1 MEEKRKECED
11 DAGKDEI
18 EKGFGIDSD
27 RKVIKRTD
35 CDKTDIFNWVKD
47 QQEPFLSGVLH
58 LVSLE
63 WKGTPGAGQTVE
75 EFVLKGTCAEGG
87 IGALG
92 EDKHS
97 NEMNYEKNRQ
107 DYEVAHYTFRHWVEE
122 LGEHFQKYLGKIKI
136 MTSCEGIYQGGGLHE
151 VSMDKDGN
159 VEKSDS
165 RNNLCKEGEQEV
177 EKKD

>member
-27 RKVIKRTD
+27 RKVIERTD
-35 CDKTDIFNWVKD
+35 CDKTNIFNWVKD

-63 WKGTPGAGQTVE
+63 WKGTPGAGHTVE

-87 IGALG
+87 NGG
-92 EDKHS
+92 MGMDEHS
-97 NEMNYEKNRQ
+97 DEMNNEENTQ
-107 DYEVAHYTFRHWVEE
+107 NYEVAHYTFRHWVEE
-122 LGEHFQKYLGKIKI
+122 LGEHFQKYLAKIFF

-151 VSMDKDGN
+151 VSVDKDGS
-159 VEKSDS
+159 VEKSYS
-165 RNNLCKEGEQEV
+165 RYYLCKEREQKV
-177 EKKD
+177 KKKD